1 MTQYFRGSGR
11 TLLALTTGIALVIAA
26 PALASPRNDPGK
38 NMKGG
43 PHACMHH
50 GKKMSRLVVSGQGE
64 ARVAPD
70 LAEIQLGVTSQ
81 AESAAEAMQ
90 QNSEQQGA
98 VIDALKEA
106 GIEAA
111 NIQTS
116 GLRLNPRMEYPENG
130 APTINGYEASNM
142 VTIRVTDVSILGEVL
157 DSIVAAG
164 ANQIQGINF
173 QRDDAEETGDEALRS
188 AVEDARR
195 KAEVMAEAAGM
206 RLGPVIALR
215 DMPAVG
221 GPEPMM
227 MRAEAARGAATP
239 IEAGELSLSAQV
251 QVEYALIGDKGSKDC
266 GPDLADDPDQAG
278 EEAPE
283 NEMPDDTMPDDTAPE
298 SSETN

>member
-1 MTQYFRGSGR
+1 MTQYFSGPGR
-11 TLLALTTGIALVIAA
+11 ALLAVTTGIALIVAA
-26 PALASPRNDPGK
+26 PAFASPHSDHDRDR
-38 NMKGG
+38 KGN

-50 GKKMSRLVVSGQGE
+50 GKKMSRLIVSGQGE

-98 VIDALKEA
+98 VIDALKNA

-142 VTIRVTDVSILGEVL
+142 VTIRVTDVSMLGEVL

-173 QRDDAEETGDEALRS
+173 QRDDAEETADDALRA

-195 KAEVMAEAAGM
+195 KADIMAEAAGM
-206 RLGPVIALR
+206 RLGPVISLR
-215 DMPAVG
+215 DTPIANGPA
-221 GPEPMM
+221 PMM

-251 QVEYALIGDKGSKDC
+251 QVEYALIGDKGAKGPGDC
-266 GPDLADDPDQAG
+266 GADSAGKPKQADDK
-278 EEAPE
+278 APE
-283 NEMPDDTMPDDTAPE
+283 TEMPEDMPPE
-298 SSETN
+298 QSETN